1 MFEPT
6 LPNPRAAG
14 DTQSLATLRV
24 DVVADF
30 VCPWCFLGKR
40 RLDAALNAVHGPTD
54 VRWFPFQLNPSMPD
68 EGMSLD
74 NYLSSRFG
82 SRELVAAG
90 LDRLREAGHLE
101 GIRFAFDRIKRVPK
115 TLNAHILI
123 YLAESRSLDASRV
136 VESLMSRF
144 FEHGDDIS
152 DADVLVSIGREHGL
166 DEKEIRAGL
175 ENEVIRQAVLNQE
188 ANMRKSGVVGVP
200 AFLVNKRI
208 FVSGAQDTD
217 ILVNVFD
224 RAMFGDD
231 EEQSVS
237 ASLH

>member
-14 DTQSLATLRV
+14 DTQSLVTLRV

-30 VCPWCFLGKR
+30 VCPWCYLGKR
-40 RLDAALNAVHGPTD
+40 RLDAALNAVHGPTA
-54 VRWFPFQLNPSMPD
+54 VRWFPFQLNPSMPS
-68 EGMSLD
+68 EGMSLTD
-74 NYLSSRFG
+74 YLSSRFG
-82 SRELVAAG
+82 SRELVEAG
-90 LDRLREAGHLE
+90 LERLREAGQLE
-101 GIRFAFDRIKRVPK
+101 GIRFAFDRIERVPN
-115 TLNAHILI
+115 TLNAHILM
-123 YLAESRSLDASRV
+123 YLAESRSLDTSRIS
-136 VESLMSRF
+136 ESLMSRF
-144 FEHGDDIS
+144 FEQGADIS
-152 DADVLVSIGREHGL
+152 DPEVLVAIGREYGL
-166 DEKEIRAGL
+166 DESEIRAGL
-175 ENEVIRQAVLNQE
+175 ENEVTRQAVLGQE
-188 ANMRKSGVVGVP
+188 ANMRKSGVAGVP

-217 ILVNVFD
+217 ILVSVFD